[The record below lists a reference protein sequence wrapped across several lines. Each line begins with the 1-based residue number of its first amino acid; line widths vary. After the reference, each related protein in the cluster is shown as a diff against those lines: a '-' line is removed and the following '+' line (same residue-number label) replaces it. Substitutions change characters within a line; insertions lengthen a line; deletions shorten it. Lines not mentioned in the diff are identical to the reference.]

1 MREDQLKDGHASMTS
16 SHGVGTKG
24 TIIEVVE
31 EALKWRLEANNKKQG
46 ETIQDLQ
53 ERFSEQKRQL
63 DMLSNDNGNEILEL
77 KN

>member
-1 MREDQLKDGHASMTS
+1 MTS

-46 ETIQDLQ
+46 ETLNDLQ
-53 ERFSEQKRQL
+53 DRFNDQKR
-63 DMLSNDNGNEILEL
+63 
-77 KN
+77 

>member
-1 MREDQLKDGHASMTS
+1 MMREDQLKDGHASMTS

-46 ETIQDLQ
+46 ETI
-53 ERFSEQKRQL
+53 
-63 DMLSNDNGNEILEL
+63 
-77 KN
+77 

>member
-1 MREDQLKDGHASMTS
+1 MTS

-46 ETIQDLQ
+46 ETLNDLQ
-53 ERFSEQKRQL
+53 ERFNDQKR
-63 DMLSNDNGNEILEL
+63 
-77 KN
+77 

>member
-1 MREDQLKDGHASMTS
+1 MMREDQLKDGHASMTS
-16 SHGVGTKG
+16 SHGTKG

-53 ERFSEQKRQL
+53 ERISE
-63 DMLSNDNGNEILEL
+63 
-77 KN
+77 

>member
-1 MREDQLKDGHASMTS
+1 MTS

-63 DMLSNDNGNEILEL
+63 DMLSNEHSNETLEI

>member
-16 SHGVGTKG
+16 SHGTKG

-53 ERFSEQKRQL
+53 ERFSEQKR
-63 DMLSNDNGNEILEL
+63 
-77 KN
+77 